1 MVTIVIPYFNQPLMY
16 QKQLEKLNKLKG
28 DFKVIF
34 IDDCSDSPMNPDPK
48 FTYYKI
54 LDDKGV
60 NWQGAKN
67 LGTLLADTEWVL
79 HTDLDHTIPQETL
92 DYINQTSLE
101 KGKAYKFRR
110 LLKGQEKDPHSNS
123 FLIERQNFLNKG
135 GYDLRWQGTKGGEHD
150 FIKQLDFELLPVF
163 LNTYGGDEI
172 KDAMTNNDDKKL
184 QAQISNNL
192 NTIPPLPMINFKFNA
207 YSCLFN

>member
-16 QKQLEKLNKLKG
+16 QKQVEELNKLKG
-28 DFKVIF
+28 NFKVIF
-34 IDDCSDSPMNPDPK
+34 IDDFSDTPMNPDPK
-48 FTYYKI
+48 FSYYKI

-67 LGTLLADTEWVL
+67 LGTLLATSKWIL
-79 HTDLDHTIPQETL
+79 HTDIDHTLTQEAL
-92 DYINQTSLE
+92 DYINQTTIE
-101 KGKAYKFRR
+101 DHKAYKFRR
-110 LLKGQEKDPHSNS
+110 QIKGQEKDPHPNS
-123 FLIERQNFLNKG
+123 FLITRDSFIQKG

-172 KDAMTNNDDKKL
+172 KDAMTHNDDKTL
-184 QAQISNNL
+184 QAHISENL
-192 NTIPPLPMINFKFNA
+192 DKIPPLPIINFKFNA
-207 YSCLFN
+207 YSRLFN